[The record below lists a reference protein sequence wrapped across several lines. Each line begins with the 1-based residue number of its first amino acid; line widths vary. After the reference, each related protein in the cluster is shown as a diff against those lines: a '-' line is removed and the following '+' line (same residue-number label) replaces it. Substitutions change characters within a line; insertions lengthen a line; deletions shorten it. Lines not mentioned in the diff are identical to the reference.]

1 MLKLFT
7 FVCLICGLAGV
18 ALRAAEPP
26 PLEVETDPDVLR
38 KVGKLVKSTL
48 HEDTAER
55 EKGWKA
61 LKDMGNLA
69 VPGLVGLFR
78 QKTTTP
84 EMTRSILIALEDS
97 KDARAGPAL
106 LEIVTSP
113 DPGVRRDAARAIG
126 DSNYKPAAPAL
137 EKLAG
142 DPGED
147 EEVRL
152 FAAAAGAKLGS
163 EKCLAV
169 LQELQKSPKAEI
181 RSRATFALGKAG
193 GKNQVAAVEKGLSDS
208 DSSVRED
215 AVEALR
221 LIGGNEVWPALLK
234 AIDDEDHRVRGAAMD
249 ALRQLTKQKIENDP
263 AAWRE
268 WWKKQQGGEKKPDEA
283 SKPEDKDVKE
293 KEKLDEAADEA
304 RKKLEESKKQ
314 ELVK

>member
-1 MLKLFT
+1 MPKYFLPL
-7 FVCLICGLAGV
+7 LLLAAITTG
-18 ALRAAEPP
+18 AAEPP

-55 EKGWKA
+55 EKGWKG

-69 VPGLVGLFR
+69 VPGLVGLYR
-78 QKTTTP
+78 QSTTTP

-106 LEIVTSP
+106 VEILASK
-113 DPGVRRDAARAIG
+113 DAGVRRDAARAIG
-126 DSNYKPAAPAL
+126 DSNYKAAVPAL

-142 DPGED
+142 DANED

-152 FAAAAGAKLGS
+152 FAAAAGAKLGG
-163 EKCLAV
+163 EKSIAI
-169 LQELQKSPKAEI
+169 LQELQKSSKTEI

-193 GKNQVAAVEKGLSDS
+193 GKQQIPAIEKGLSDS

-221 LIGGNEVWPALLK
+221 LIGGEEVLPGLVKAL
-234 AIDDEDHRVRGAAMD
+234 DDEDHRVRGAAMD
-249 ALRQLTKQKIENDP
+249 ALRQVTKQKIENDP

-268 WWKKQQGGEKKPDEA
+268 WWKKKQGGDAKPEEKA
-283 SKPEDKDVKE
+283 KPEDGKKPLPEETKE
-293 KEKLDEAADEA
+293 KIKEMKQQ
-304 RKKLEESKKQ
+304 KKQ
-314 ELVK
+314 ELVD